1 MENLSAPDIINSQPK
16 QSSLVTVFSIW
27 NTMMGTSLLSLPW
40 GIQQAGPIPAFF
52 ILILMASL
60 TFYTAYLVLK
70 SPKLLPP
77 GTFINEFTDVCERKL
92 GKWAKYLG
100 LIFTLIAFFGA
111 MLIYWVLM
119 SNFLTFTGYLAQ
131 DVVKGNLSEYVLFQP
146 EVVCHEKSNA
156 SLSSINSIKNVWN
169 PTTVPIFLAVLV
181 FPLLFVDDV
190 VFFTKFNALGT
201 ISVLNL
207 LVMAMIKMV
216 LWKGVNIT
224 QEELFYYS
232 PIGAFKF
239 SGMLSLALL
248 IHNAIITI
256 MRNNYNQ
263 ENNTRDLAIGY
274 GLTSGTYLVV
284 GMLFFLG
291 IPFSK
296 KCIADNILNNFLTND
311 LMIAIAR
318 IFLLFQMST
327 VFPLLA
333 YLFRTNLMSVFYPE
347 TVEFTEN
354 DDEAL
359 AVLPEIEESFSV
371 IDPTIESDD
380 DEAPLIR
387 TPGGLAKPDRKQF
400 VQYMINITILFC
412 CIITAVF
419 FPNIGKLI
427 GLAGSLCGAVF
438 IFFLPF
444 AVHWKTSSV
453 VKRVCYAAC
462 MIFGLTNLV
471 FQLYV

>member
-1 MENLSAPDIINSQPK
+1 MENLSAPDILNSQPK
-16 QSSLVTVFSIW
+16 QSSLVTIFSIW

-40 GIQQAGPIPAFF
+40 GIEQAGPIPATF

-131 DVVKGNLSEYVLFQP
+131 DIVKGNISEYVLFQP
-146 EVVCHEKSNA
+146 EVVCHEKINA
-156 SLSSINSIKNVWN
+156 SLTGINSLKHVWN
-169 PTTVPIFLAVLV
+169 PTTVPIFLAVLI

-207 LVMAMIKMV
+207 VVMAMIKMV
-216 LWKGVNIT
+216 LWRGINIT
-224 QEELFYYS
+224 REELFYYN
-232 PIGAFKF
+232 PVGAFKF

-256 MRNNYNQ
+256 MRNNFNQ
-263 ENNTRDLAIGY
+263 DNNTRDLAIGY

-284 GMLFFLG
+284 GMMFFLG

-296 KCIADNILNNFLTND
+296 KCIADNILNNFLKND

-318 IFLLFQMST
+318 IFLLFQMGT

-333 YLFRTNLMSVFYPE
+333 YLFRSNLMSVFYPE
-347 TVEFTEN
+347 TMEETEILEN
-354 DDEAL
+354 DDDAL
-359 AVLPEIEESFSV
+359 EVLPELEETYSLV
-371 IDPTIESDD
+371 DPTIESDD

-387 TPGGLAKPDRKQF
+387 NSNSAKIDKKKF

-427 GLAGSLCGAVF
+427 GLRGVCVELYSYSF
-438 IFFLPF
+438 YRLPYIGEQ
-444 AVHWKTSSV
+444 VRW
-453 VKRVCYAAC
+453 RN
-462 MIFGLTNLV
+462 GLVTLV
-471 FQLYV
+471 A